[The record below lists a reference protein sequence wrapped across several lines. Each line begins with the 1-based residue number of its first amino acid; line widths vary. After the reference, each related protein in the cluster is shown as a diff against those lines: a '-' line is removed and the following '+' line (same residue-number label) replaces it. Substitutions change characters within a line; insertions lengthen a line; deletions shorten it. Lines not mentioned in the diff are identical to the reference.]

1 MASTFTKTFNPLD
14 PQYKAYR
21 RHIMKELAS
30 QPEAAL
36 KEQLDYLASQPPP
49 SDDSGVATSMFH
61 NIRTLPMP
69 TRVKSILDSTSGTTG
84 SVIIRQ
90 DLEPIITLLFVRNFP
105 LWETMNKGQSNGLVH
120 AYEQMTALDSQSLG
134 QSLISELGSV
144 SYDHSVLAR
153 QTTPISVFAQG
164 RGVSFKEEAA
174 VKAGGMDFKPL
185 SIEMSSAMTRLATDM
200 QYYMFQGN
208 FTNSSGQTSSTEGGA
223 YSALAFDGLRG
234 VTGSV
239 GSFSSN
245 NAVQVDV
252 GTLNITESLKFLAA
266 KEANNGGFPDMA
278 VLSMLAKDALDTENM
293 PLQRWNDN
301 LTEVAPGVNVST
313 VNWANGK
320 IKILPVPGNTIGTYN
335 RTSDNALVEDMYVY
349 DSSKIM
355 LRWLYSENITVLE
368 IPSGVDG
375 QLSSRVICFL
385 MYGLEQAAP
394 PFSGK
399 ARRLAS

>member
-1 MASTFTKTFNPLD
+1 MNTLTKTYHPQD
-14 PQYKAYR
+14 TQYKANR
-21 RHIMKELAS
+21 RHILKELS
-30 QPEAAL
+30 TQSEAAL

-49 SDDSGVATSMFH
+49 TDDDGVATNMFH
-61 NIRTLPMP
+61 NIRTLPVP
-69 TRVKSILDSTSGTTG
+69 RRVKSILDSTSGTTG
-84 SVIIRQ
+84 SVLIRQ
-90 DLEPIITLLFVRNFP
+90 DLEPIITMLFVRLFP
-105 LWETMNKGQSNGLVH
+105 LWEAIAKGMSNGLVH
-120 AYEQMTALDSQSLG
+120 AFEQMTAPDSQSLG
-134 QSLISELGSV
+134 SSLISELGGV
-144 SYDHSVLAR
+144 TYDHSVLAR

-185 SIEMSSAMTRLATDM
+185 SIEMSAAVTRLATDI

-208 FTNSSGQTSSTEGGA
+208 FSNSSGQTTATEGGG
-223 YSALAFDGLRG
+223 YNALAFDGFRG
-234 VTGSV
+234 VMGSV
-239 GSFSSN
+239 GTFSSN
-245 NAVQVDV
+245 SAVQVDV
-252 GTLNITESLKFLAA
+252 GSLNITESLKLLAA

-293 PLQRWNDN
+293 SGQRWNDN
-301 LTEVAPGVNVST
+301 MTEITPGVNVST

-320 IKILPVPGNTIGTYN
+320 IKILPVPGNTLGTYN
-335 RTSDNALVEDMYVY
+335 RTSDSALVEDMYVF

-355 LRWLYSENITVLE
+355 LRWLYSETMTILE

-375 QLSSRVICFL
+375 QLSSRVIAFY